1 MLIVHAA
8 DIHLD
13 SPLVGLEKYE
23 GCPVDVL
30 RGATRKA
37 FEGLVTTAL
46 EERADLVLL
55 AGDLYDGAWKD
66 YATGFFFVK
75 QMVRLQSGGIP
86 VVIVRGN
93 HDAESEI
100 ARKLKLP
107 DNVHDLSTASP
118 ESFEIEQ

>member
-30 RGATRKA
+30 RGATRRA

-46 EERADLVLL
+46 EERADLVP
-55 AGDLYDGAWKD
+55 
-66 YATGFFFVK
+66 
-75 QMVRLQSGGIP
+75 SPGISTTA
-86 VVIVRGN
+86 RGR
-93 HDAESEI
+93 I
-100 ARKLKLP
+100 TRP
-107 DNVHDLSTASP
+107 AS
-118 ESFEIEQ
+118 SS